1 MSKSWSM
8 RVNRHF
14 FWTVMTNSIIFRLSL
29 YFAESGTLEWNDSA
43 SNISDGDFKGRLSLT
58 AVLCE
63 WICTF
68 LIVLFS
74 ISLVPEFRVIEIYR
88 PVVLVKAYQKSLK
101 ARTPSTQQ
109 ENGPADE
116 LEDRVSESRNNAHN
130 QPNDTSSEPLMQ
142 LP

>member
-1 MSKSWSM
+1 
-8 RVNRHF
+8 
-14 FWTVMTNSIIFRLSL
+14 MTYSLIFRLSL

-116 LEDRVSESRNNAHN
+116 LEDRVSESRNNAHH